1 MNKLYDIVLKTQENR
16 KLLYFKGNADI
27 TEQGLH
33 IGAGD
38 AVDFLTYFN
47 SFSISKW
54 KEYTTIKKLQI
65 NGKVTGCAE
74 LEIYTIGKNGK
85 VLINQ
90 QVRGSFG
97 VCFDVENISG
107 EILGIKVKANID
119 TIIHKIRYLGEFNE
133 WKPKKIGV
141 VICTYKRE
149 KYVKATIEKLLK
161 FSKKNP
167 WLTTLVVDNG
177 STLKKCK
184 TEYLCIIHNPNYGG
198 SGGFTR
204 GIIENLKIKINDY
217 VLLMDDDID
226 LEESSLEH
234 TYGLLCGLKGDYKD
248 SFLSGA
254 MLKMNTPYIQ
264 HENTAYWRKIRL
276 HSFGKNWDLTDN
288 QVLLNNEK
296 IPDVDNQYGAWWYC
310 CIPIKRIEKIGLP
323 LPVFVKG
330 DDMEYGIRNN
340 RTIIHFNGIGVW
352 HEAFENKSSILT
364 NYLSDRNMLIVNQY
378 AKKCNR
384 FTFFVAVI
392 GRLFKRSIKFDTKAI
407 KIFDLALNDML
418 KGFNYITRIP
428 ANEQIEFVYQY
439 RNSEPIIIVVLRI
452 FRTAVI
458 SLLKY
463 NGLNKNY
470 LEFRNK
476 QLKTKEFWVEYLKKS
491 KG

>member
-1 MNKLYDIVLKTQENR
+1 MNKLYDIGLKTQENR

-204 GIIENLKIKINDY
+204 GIIENLKNKTNDY

-226 LEESSLEH
+226 LDTTVLERTHSLVSALKYEYRES
-234 TYGLLCGLKGDYKD
+234 
-248 SFLSGA
+248 FVAGA
-254 MLKMNTPYIQ
+254 MLNMDDPYLQ
-264 HENTAYWRKIRL
+264 YENTAYWNKFRPSSL
-276 HSFGKNWDLTDN
+276 GKNYDLSSIEVLIKNENLIERDN
-288 QVLLNNEK
+288 K
-296 IPDVDNQYGAWWYC
+296 YAGWWYC
-310 CIPIKRIEKIGLP
+310 CVPIKIVRKIGLP
-323 LPVFVKG
+323 LPVFIKG
-330 DDMEYGIRNN
+330 DDIEYSIRNDSK
-340 RTIIHFNGIGVW
+340 IIAINGLGVW
-352 HEAFENKSSILT
+352 HELFSNKRNGFI
-364 NYLSDRNMLIVNQY
+364 NYLADRNMLMINNYIKKSNYFYFITGLILRIVRRLLEFN
-378 AKKCNR
+378 KKSLYFLYFALSDYR
-384 FTFFVAVI
+384 KGLPHITQQRA
-392 GRLFKRSIKFDTKAI
+392 DTYIENLKQNTDKYKQCYLLL
-407 KIFDLALNDML
+407 KIF
-418 KGFNYITRIP
+418 
-428 ANEQIEFVYQY
+428 IEF
-439 RNSEPIIIVVLRI
+439 LRI
-452 FRTAVI
+452 LVTYKSTKKQYLNFRKNELSGTKFWC
-458 SLLKY
+458 KY
-463 NGLNKNY
+463 LN
-470 LEFRNK
+470 E
-476 QLKTKEFWVEYLKKS
+476 S
-491 KG
+491 

>member
-204 GIIENLKIKINDY
+204 GIIENLKNKTNDY

-226 LEESSLEH
+226 LDTTVLERTHSLVSALKYEYRES
-234 TYGLLCGLKGDYKD
+234 
-248 SFLSGA
+248 FVAGA
-254 MLKMNTPYIQ
+254 MLNMDDPYLQ
-264 HENTAYWRKIRL
+264 YENTAYWNKFRPNSL
-276 HSFGKNWDLTDN
+276 GKNYDLSSIEVLIKNENLIERDN
-288 QVLLNNEK
+288 K
-296 IPDVDNQYGAWWYC
+296 YAGWWYC
-310 CIPIKRIEKIGLP
+310 CVPIKIVRKIGLP
-323 LPVFVKG
+323 LPVFIKG
-330 DDMEYGIRNN
+330 DDIEYSIRNDSK
-340 RTIIHFNGIGVW
+340 IIAINGLGVW
-352 HEAFENKSSILT
+352 HELFSNKRNGFI
-364 NYLSDRNMLIVNQY
+364 NYLADRNMLMINNYIKKSNYFYFITGLILRIVRRLLEFN
-378 AKKCNR
+378 KKSLYFLYFALSDYR
-384 FTFFVAVI
+384 KGLPHITQQRA
-392 GRLFKRSIKFDTKAI
+392 DTYIENLKQNTDKYKQCYLLL
-407 KIFDLALNDML
+407 KIF
-418 KGFNYITRIP
+418 
-428 ANEQIEFVYQY
+428 IEF
-439 RNSEPIIIVVLRI
+439 LRI
-452 FRTAVI
+452 LVTYKSTKKQYLNFRKNELSGTKFWC
-458 SLLKY
+458 KY
-463 NGLNKNY
+463 LN
-470 LEFRNK
+470 E
-476 QLKTKEFWVEYLKKS
+476 S
-491 KG
+491 